1 MCFMT
6 TPFELQQKRLLN
18 HEQPG
23 SDSDIEFIT
32 ISFCDALL
40 SRALK
45 ETGNH
50 SLLELLDRR
59 HFETPT
65 YPQWLFTK
73 AALTPKSSRASVVYE
88 VTKKYFAQF
97 LPLLN
102 KALGSRRT
110 QEISDFLLENESV
123 SCCHLH
129 GVILHPLIVAH
140 YMNGIKHA
148 VEKIQFIP
156 SDNTRLRLILPLAS

>member
-1 MCFMT
+1 MT
-6 TPFELQQKRLLN
+6 NPFKLQQQRLLN

-40 SRALK
+40 DRALK
-45 ETGNH
+45 ATGNS
-50 SLLELLDRR
+50 SLLELLERR
-59 HFETPT
+59 HFETPV
-65 YPQWLFTK
+65 YPQWIFTK
-73 AALTPKSSRASVVYE
+73 ASLTPKSSRVNAVYE
-88 VTKKYFAQF
+88 VTKKYFSEF

-102 KALGSRRT
+102 KALGSRKAHTIT
-110 QEISDFLLENESV
+110 QFLLEDESV

-140 YMNGIKHA
+140 YMNGIKHSL
-148 VEKIQFIP
+148 ERIQLLP
-156 SDNTRLRLILPLAS
+156 SDNTKLRLILPLAS